1 MTLNKV
7 VAAHVLS
14 SFSVCLTRS
23 ITLNIDLDDRASSP
37 PGLTGI
43 EKYSNYLNS
52 ELQLSELHTQIIQ
65 YAAQCRNST

>member
-14 SFSVCLTRS
+14 SFSVCLTGS

-37 PGLTGI
+37 PGILTLGWLRLKNI
-43 EKYSNYLNS
+43 L
-52 ELQLSELHTQIIQ
+52 II
-65 YAAQCRNST
+65 

>member
-14 SFSVCLTRS
+14 SFSVCLTGGS

-37 PGLTGI
+37 PGILTLGSLRVKNI
-43 EKYSNYLNS
+43 L
-52 ELQLSELHTQIIQ
+52 II
-65 YAAQCRNST
+65 